1 MRILQDNALR
11 YGPPGQPVTLSTT
24 SDKGRAGIAVADH
37 GPGVPAEEREHIF
50 ERFHRGRDAGP
61 ESGFGLGLAIGRELA
76 TRMGGELVLAEDE
89 APGARFMLTLA
100 AATPEGAARHEL
112 LAG

>member
-1 MRILQDNALR
+1 M
-11 YGPPGQPVTLSTT
+11 TL
-24 SDKGRAGIAVADH
+24 DVIDR
-37 GPGVPAEEREHIF
+37 GPGIPPEEREHIF

-89 APGARFMLTLA
+89 PPGARFMLTLS
-100 AATPEGAARHEL
+100 AATPEGAPRHEM